1 MRVHK
6 LGLSLFVSTLLAA
19 PQAWAQVYKCV
30 DATGNTVY
38 SQSPCPPGQSAK
50 VLSRKPAAVEDTAP
64 AKPGAKPP
72 ANPEQ
77 DYRKRQKEREEA
89 DKKAGEQAAQAKQ
102 RQEQC
107 TRARESVAQYE
118 MGGRFSGMNEKGE
131 RYFMDESQIAQAK
144 ARAQALVNESCK

>member
-1 MRVHK
+1 MN
-6 LGLSLFVSTLLAA
+6 TLRFSRLAAALALA

-30 DATGNTVY
+30 DASGSTVY

-77 DYRKRQKEREEA
+77 DFRKRQKEREEA

-107 TRARESVAQYE
+107 ARARESVAQYE

-131 RYFMDESQIAQAK
+131 RYFMDENQIAQAK